1 MCQHGE
7 QNKLIKD
14 LGISTDT
21 LRRWKKE
28 FGLPIDSQI
37 KYSDSKKLQVM
48 GKYYKIKRK
57 NPKISDRII
66 VNMLNIGYSSLC
78 KNAGAVQDL
87 ITSEHPMP
95 SSDDHLWAWNLRT
108 KKRTERIEVEHS
120 VKK

>member
-28 FGLPIDSQI
+28 FGLPVDSQ

-66 VNMLNIGYSSLC
+66 VNMLNIE
-78 KNAGAVQDL
+78 NAGAVQDL
-87 ITSEHPMP
+87 ITFEHPMA
-95 SSDDHLWAWNLRT
+95 SSDDNLWAWNLRT